1 MSIDLP
7 VGFIFFVCVAALLLL
22 WLGMFAVKILARY
35 KPELAERILARRFSM
50 ALSVLVLILLGFLI
64 LPYVLIPIKPGHVG
78 VIWERFNGG
87 TRVDEPCPVKILSND
102 TQTDESCTDGS
113 KVAKPFNEGTALIM
127 PWDRLII
134 YTARFQ
140 TVELPIE
147 AVTSE
152 GLKIMINT
160 VVRYRPVRDN
170 IALLHKVVGED
181 YAKVL
186 IIPEV
191 GSSTRMIV
199 SGFTAEQIYTN
210 KRELIQKEIFNH
222 VSRDLKLNQ
231 HKLLME
237 ENVKHKSDFI
247 YLEDIMIRDVGLPA
261 KVHTAIINKVN
272 QNYLNAEYDIRL
284 LVADKEAL
292 RKEKEAIGIAAF
304 QAKVS
309 GGISETYLR
318 WRGIEA
324 TVELAKSNNAKVVVI
339 GGGKDGLP
347 LILNT
352 DGALSAGTEAQAS
365 NVVDKSS
372 VDKNG
377 ALKSDAVKSSDGSK
391 NKGHEQAV
399 EINSNSYKP

>member
-7 VGFIFFVCVAALLLL
+7 VGFIFYVCIAVLLLL
-22 WLGMFAVKILARY
+22 WLGMLAVKVLARF
-35 KPELAERILARRFSM
+35 KPELADRILRRRFSM
-50 ALSVLVLILLGFLI
+50 ALSSLVLVLLAFLI
-64 LPYVLIPIKPGHVG
+64 LPYVLIPIKPGQVG

-87 TRVDEPCPVKILSND
+87 TRVDEPCIVEP
-102 TQTDESCTDGS
+102 EADGS
-113 KVAKPFNEGTALIM
+113 CENGKRVAKPFGEGTALVM

-134 YTARFQ
+134 YSSRFQ
-140 TVELPIE
+140 TFELPIE

-152 GLKIMINT
+152 GLKITLNT

-191 GSSTRMIV
+191 GSSTRLIV
-199 SGFTAEQIYTN
+199 SGFTAEHIYAN
-210 KRELIQKEIFNH
+210 KREFIQKEIFNH
-222 VSRDLKLNQ
+222 VNRDLKLNQ

-237 ENVKHKSDFI
+237 ENVKHKSEFI

-292 RKEKEAIGIAAF
+292 RKEKEAQGIAAF
-304 QAKVS
+304 QATVS

-352 DGALSAGTEAQAS
+352 DGAMSAAAPVNSGVE
-365 NVVDKSS
+365 D
-372 VDKNG
+372 
-377 ALKSDAVKSSDGSK
+377 K
-391 NKGHEQAV
+391 NKGNEPAV
-399 EINSNSYKP
+399 EINANTYEP

>member
-7 VGFIFFVCVAALLLL
+7 VGFIFIVCVAALLLL
-22 WLGMFAVKILARY
+22 WLGMFVVKVLARY

-50 ALSVLVLILLGFLI
+50 VLSLLVMILVAVLV

-87 TRVDEPCPVKILSND
+87 TRVDEPCSDDAKA
-102 TQTDESCTDGS
+102 DESCTDGTR
-113 KVAKPFNEGTALIM
+113 VAKPFNEGTALVM
-127 PWDRLII
+127 PWDKLII
-134 YTARFQ
+134 YTSRFQ
-140 TVELPIE
+140 TIELPIE

-170 IALLHKVVGED
+170 ISLLHKVVGED

-191 GSSTRMIV
+191 GSSTRLIV

-210 KRELIQKEIFNH
+210 KREFIQKEIFNH

-237 ENVKHKSDFI
+237 ENVKHKSEFI
-247 YLEDIMIRDVGLPA
+247 YLEDIMIRDVDLPA
-261 KVHTAIINKVN
+261 RVHTAIINKVN

-292 RKEKEAIGIAAF
+292 RKEKEAKGIAAF
-304 QAKVS
+304 QETVS

-352 DGALSAGTEAQAS
+352 DGALSAGAGTQVANDVDES
-365 NVVDKSS
+365 SIDKSGAIKS
-372 VDKNG
+372 GVD
-377 ALKSDAVKSSDGSK
+377 SK
-391 NKGHEQAV
+391 NKGNKTAV
-399 EINSNSYKP
+399 EINSNAYQP